1 MSGELASLLS
11 AATAIGFFHT
21 LLGPDHYIP
30 FIVMSKARNWPIGKT
45 GAITFLC
52 GLGHVASSV
61 VLGAIGISA
70 GIALKHLEITESV
83 RGEIA
88 GWLLLAF
95 GIVYFV
101 WGVRRA
107 VRNKPHTHVHAHA
120 DGSSHEHE
128 HTHHTVH
135 LHAHAAENPSLTPW
149 VLFAI
154 FVFGPC
160 EPLIPLLM
168 YPAAAESAWSVFL
181 VAGTFSFVT
190 IGTMLTVVLCA
201 SRGMAL
207 LPMKRLERYSH
218 ALAGAA
224 IAICGIAIT
233 CGL

>member
-1 MSGELASLLS
+1 MSVELISLIS

-45 GAITFLC
+45 GLITFLC

-61 VLGAIGISA
+61 VLGAVGIAA
-70 GIALKHLEITESV
+70 GIALKHLEITESI

-107 VRNKPHTHVHAHA
+107 IRNKPHTHVHVHA
-120 DGSSHEHE
+120 DGNSHEHE
-128 HTHHTVH
+128 HTHHTDH
-135 LHAHAAENPSLTPW
+135 LHAHAAKKSSLTPW
-149 VLFAI
+149 ILFTI

-168 YPAAAESAWSVFL
+168 YPAATESAWSVFL
-181 VAGTFSFVT
+181 VAGAFSFVT
-190 IGTMLTVVLCA
+190 IGTMMTVVLLA
-201 SRGMAL
+201 SRGLAL
-207 LPMKRLERYSH
+207 LPMQRLERYSH

-224 IAICGIAIT
+224 IAICGIAIK